1 VLIIDDEIAPGE
13 AVVRLLELDGWAV
26 ECAATGAEGLARAQA
41 RAVDVAVVDLRLPD
55 LYGLTILERLRA
67 ARPGLPVVVVTGC
80 YAEPESEACAR
91 QLGAA
96 DFLLKPLDGVT
107 LAERLTRLVA
117 ARRGPAP
124 PADDAARGPRPPRAE
139 RRPPAAG
146 GHAPVLIAASAAMRA
161 ILAWVDRVAPGDAH
175 VLLTGE
181 TGTGKDVLAR
191 TLHARSRRAAR
202 AFVPVNCAALPE
214 GLLEEELFGHRKGTF
229 TGADRDRPGLLEAA
243 DGGTLFLDEVAEL
256 TLAAQ
261 GRLLRVLD
269 DGEVRRLGENH
280 GRRVDVRVISA
291 TRRSLDDA
299 VARGRFREDLFYR
312 LAVVRRHVPP
322 LRERPEDL
330 EALVAHGLPRL
341 ATTASCAVTGVTPDA
356 LALLRAHAW
365 PGNVR
370 ELRNVLEQAA
380 VLATG
385 AVLTAPDVAAALAAG
400 PAARPSRA
408 SAGPDVGGED
418 LLRALEATRW
428 NRRQA
433 ARLLGISRSTL
444 YRELRRLGLDGR
456 GPDDEA

>member
-1 VLIIDDEIAPGE
+1 M
-13 AVVRLLELDGWAV
+13 RLLELEGWAV

-41 RAVDVAVVDLRLPD
+41 TAVEVAVVDLRLPD
-55 LYGLTILERLRA
+55 LYGLTVVERLHA
-67 ARPGLPVVVVTGC
+67 ARPDLPVLVVTGY

-91 QLGAA
+91 QVGAA
-96 DFLLKPLDGVT
+96 DFALKPLDGVE

-124 PADDAARGPRPPRAE
+124 PTDDAARGPRPPRAE
-139 RRPPAAG
+139 RRPQAG
-146 GHAPVLIAASAAMRA
+146 GVHAPVLVAASAAMRA
-161 ILAWVDRVAPGDAH
+161 ILAWVDQVAPGDAA

-191 TLHARSRRAAR
+191 ALHARSRRAAH

-243 DGGTLFLDEVAEL
+243 EGGTLFLDEVAEL

-280 GRRVDVRVISA
+280 GRRVDVRIISA
-291 TRRSLDDA
+291 THRSLDDA
-299 VARGRFREDLFYR
+299 VACGRFRADLFYR

-341 ATTASCAVTGVTPDA
+341 AATAGRAVTGVTPDA
-356 LALLRAHAW
+356 MAVLRAHAW

-370 ELRNVLEQAA
+370 ELRNVLARAA

-385 AVLTAPDVAAALAAG
+385 SVLTAPDIAAAMAT
-400 PAARPSRA
+400 
-408 SAGPDVGGED
+408 GPDDRSSEGPTGLD
-418 LLRALEATRW
+418 ATGDAIWRALDAERW
-428 NRRQA
+428 HHGRA
-433 ARLLGISRSTL
+433 ARLLGISCSTL
-444 YRELRRLGLDGR
+444 YRELRRLGLRGR
-456 GPDDEA
+456 DADDEA